1 MPSLKDT
8 VLGRLAV
15 ERGFIS
21 NSQLNEATA
30 NQQQLSSEMGID
42 ESIAQILVGK
52 KWLTADQA
60 HELANAAAVQ
70 TGEARLVAGYEV
82 ISKLGQGGMGA
93 VYRARRMGTANI
105 VALKILPPSLAD
117 EDMIAR
123 FRRESEIVRGL
134 HHENIVGCVE
144 FGYDRRKKCHFCALE
159 LIEGEDL
166 GKRLERSGRPSEDE
180 AVSITHQM
188 AMALA
193 HAHANGLVHRD
204 VKPENIMVTDDG
216 TAKLLDLG
224 LAREASAEATRMT
237 ESGTFVGSPYYA
249 SPEQAMGR
257 AAVDIRSDIYSL
269 GATLYHMVTGKPP
282 FDGASA
288 LAILQK
294 HLTEELPWPAD
305 VNPDVSDDLCLIIA
319 KMMAKPPEDRY
330 QVPEDVVSD
339 LDLLVEGKKPEL
351 ASRAPE
357 QTSIAPA
364 VKPRPKMQRGRAAER
379 YRKMRERRARR
390 RDGSGR
396 GVTDQARPGRKGRP
410 GRRTDRPDTRK
421 RPVVK
426 DSPAKAPGAGP
437 KSTTSD
443 AEAPDKPKREP
454 TGGHRRVRQTGP
466 QGKPVRSGGL
476 PTWAKVAAPVGV
488 AAIVLGLVILLSGG
502 GSSRPRTRPRAP
514 TRGLVGHWTFDEGKG
529 GVARD
534 SSGEGRKGTVKGAK
548 WAKGRI
554 GGALLF
560 DGKNDFVDIG
570 KVGIAGNAPRTIA
583 GWAKASTTSVQSWTT
598 VFGFSNDKSASD
610 TFFDIEHSSAGNYVL
625 HFYGTEHTLCRIDTE
640 WHHFAGTHDG
650 TTIRCYLDGRLV
662 KTVTRKLSTIDS
674 VRIAKRS
681 SKYFPGMV
689 DDVRVYDRA
698 LAAQEIAT
706 LAAMA
711 TIRKAASPPDLKEG
725 LIGRWT
731 FEGSSSK
738 TARDSSGRGMHGR
751 IHGAKR
757 AKGRTGR
764 GLEFDGKDDYVELPK
779 GFADFTRGITVAVW
793 ARPTAVAKWA
803 RFIDFGNGP
812 GQDNILLAR
821 PETTSSLT
829 FNVYGSS
836 GKTGSVIASRV
847 IELGHWQHLAAT
859 VDSSGNMLLYKDG
872 RHVGTGKTNR
882 SLRKVTRTKNYVGR
896 SNWDTDD
903 YYKGSIDDLAV
914 YDRALSPEEI
924 KLLVNPAA
932 RGPAPKRT
940 RSKAPAK
947 KRR

>member
-21 NSQLNEATA
+21 QTQLDEAAA
-30 NQQQLSSEMGID
+30 NQKQLSSEMGID

-60 HELANAAAVQ
+60 HDLANAAAVQ

-159 LIEGEDL
+159 LVEGEDL
-166 GKRLERSGRPSEDE
+166 GKRLERTGRPSEDE
-180 AVSITHQM
+180 AVSITHQIG
-188 AMALA
+188 MALA

-282 FDGASA
+282 FEGTSA

-390 RDGSGR
+390 QAQGALSSSKGARRRDGTGR
-396 GVTDQARPGRKGRP
+396 GGAEQARAGRKGRP
-410 GRRTDRPDTRK
+410 ARRTDRPDRPARPDTRK
-421 RPVVK
+421 RAAVK
-426 DSPAKAPGAGP
+426 DRPGREPSGGP
-437 KSTTSD
+437 KSAHVD
-443 AEAPDKPKREP
+443 GKGKGAPAGEEPHQRPKREP
-454 TGGHRRVRQTGP
+454 TGG
-466 QGKPVRSGGL
+466 
-476 PTWAKVAAPVGV
+476 
-488 AAIVLGLVILLSGG
+488 
-502 GSSRPRTRPRAP
+502 
-514 TRGLVGHWTFDEGKG
+514 
-529 GVARD
+529 
-534 SSGEGRKGTVKGAK
+534 
-548 WAKGRI
+548 
-554 GGALLF
+554 
-560 DGKNDFVDIG
+560 
-570 KVGIAGNAPRTIA
+570 
-583 GWAKASTTSVQSWTT
+583 
-598 VFGFSNDKSASD
+598 
-610 TFFDIEHSSAGNYVL
+610 
-625 HFYGTEHTLCRIDTE
+625 
-640 WHHFAGTHDG
+640 
-650 TTIRCYLDGRLV
+650 
-662 KTVTRKLSTIDS
+662 
-674 VRIAKRS
+674 
-681 SKYFPGMV
+681 
-689 DDVRVYDRA
+689 
-698 LAAQEIAT
+698 
-706 LAAMA
+706 
-711 TIRKAASPPDLKEG
+711 
-725 LIGRWT
+725 
-731 FEGSSSK
+731 
-738 TARDSSGRGMHGR
+738 
-751 IHGAKR
+751 
-757 AKGRTGR
+757 
-764 GLEFDGKDDYVELPK
+764 
-779 GFADFTRGITVAVW
+779 
-793 ARPTAVAKWA
+793 
-803 RFIDFGNGP
+803 
-812 GQDNILLAR
+812 
-821 PETTSSLT
+821 
-829 FNVYGSS
+829 
-836 GKTGSVIASRV
+836 
-847 IELGHWQHLAAT
+847 
-859 VDSSGNMLLYKDG
+859 
-872 RHVGTGKTNR
+872 
-882 SLRKVTRTKNYVGR
+882 
-896 SNWDTDD
+896 
-903 YYKGSIDDLAV
+903 
-914 YDRALSPEEI
+914 
-924 KLLVNPAA
+924 
-932 RGPAPKRT
+932 
-940 RSKAPAK
+940 
-947 KRR
+947 